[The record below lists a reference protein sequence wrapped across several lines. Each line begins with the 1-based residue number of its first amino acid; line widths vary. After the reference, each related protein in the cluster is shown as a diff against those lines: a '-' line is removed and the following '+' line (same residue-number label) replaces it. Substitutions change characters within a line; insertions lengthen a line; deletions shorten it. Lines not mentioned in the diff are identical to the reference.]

1 MRGASVCTSCVARRC
16 AHDPAPVRRR
26 DAGRPRRL
34 LRRPKVALEQIVGAV
49 RLDDRPLVVSGGV
62 QGVQGDQATAL
73 DILQQVSPPSSL
85 QRERVTWLTS
95 VTVSKWV
102 SSFVWRLTPRM
113 RLVRR
118 ERRDALA
125 EHRRKASGSVS
136 VDRSSSPMAPPSGP
150 RSGCAKHPAHA
161 GREPFR
167 RRPTQPRHRARAQM
181 ASTVSSLCFLPWPR
195 RQSGSAANNSRS
207 VWREY
212 APASRDNHSGRRV
225 RQTCPVRKWAE
236 HLLGHL
242 VRVRVGAVV
251 ARSPWC
257 GPPAASSRRRRHRRG
272 NATGPRRSRPTP
284 TVPMRRLP
292 VRAQAPQAAPQH
304 PRGQV
309 PGPRRYRQDQKP
321 RVVADQVQAPE
332 LHRPV
337 PAQPAIPRCALE
349 RSRLPAQQRQP
360 VPAPHRDVTQPAA
373 RELPKPQVVVPRH
386 EIVPSSALV
395 RARQPH
401 FHLAHDQLSL
411 VESICHA
418 PLYTNRHRK
427 ASPRWPS

>member
-1 MRGASVCTSCVARRC
+1 MACEALGA
-16 AHDPAPVRRR
+16 AHPQPVRGVVGTAVETRR
-26 DAGRPRRL
+26 VHEGL
-34 LRRPKVALEQIVGAV
+34 GQ
-49 RLDDRPLVVSGGV
+49 
-62 QGVQGDQATAL
+62 
-73 DILQQVSPPSSL
+73 L
-85 QRERVTWLTS
+85 QR
-95 VTVSKWV
+95 
-102 SSFVWRLTPRM
+102 M
-113 RLVRR
+113 
-118 ERRDALA
+118 
-125 EHRRKASGSVS
+125 
-136 VDRSSSPMAPPSGP
+136 
-150 RSGCAKHPAHA
+150 
-161 GREPFR
+161 
-167 RRPTQPRHRARAQM
+167 
-181 ASTVSSLCFLPWPR
+181 
-195 RQSGSAANNSRS
+195 
-207 VWREY
+207 
-212 APASRDNHSGRRV
+212 
-225 RQTCPVRKWAE
+225 
-236 HLLGHL
+236 
-242 VRVRVGAVV
+242 
-251 ARSPWC
+251 
-257 GPPAASSRRRRHRRG
+257 
-272 NATGPRRSRPTP
+272 
-284 TVPMRRLP
+284 PMRRLP

-427 ASPRWPS
+427 ASPRCRHPEINTMRLA